1 MRLKHNKKRN
11 TAFVY
16 EALVRELTESV
27 VKNNKNKQ
35 NKIVSIIRDHFT
47 GQSVLKRE
55 LDLYRSIYETRDIEK
70 TTAEK
75 IVLQV
80 KEEHDSLDKRR
91 LFQEQSALINKINK
105 TLSSKVYNN
114 FVPNYKTIASVYSIF
129 QEALPVKDRVL
140 LEENI
145 IDQMSAS
152 VQTEQEGQQ
161 PIDSLVYGSF
171 ATGFNE
177 EYSSKLNEN
186 QKELLNNY
194 ISSFVDNGLE
204 LKVYLNEEV
213 GSLKDRLLKVKNSK
227 QFSQDNS
234 LKEKIEKVLGL
245 NPATGNT
252 ISIHLGQYG
261 LYLKETSDD
270 KSFVKNVSLKQ
281 QNMDDVTLDIALHLL
296 KFPIEVGDYLKKP
309 INILSNPPRI

>member
-234 LKEKIEKVLGL
+234 LKEKIEQVYNVLDKTKEKEIDTQTLEIVL
-245 NPATGNT
+245 NTQQLLEEIEEN
-252 ISIHLGQYG
+252 
-261 LYLKETSDD
+261 DD
-270 KSFVKNVSLKQ
+270 
-281 QNMDDVTLDIALHLL
+281 
-296 KFPIEVGDYLKKP
+296 
-309 INILSNPPRI
+309 